1 MSAEE
6 VRRRHRSSGVVTTGT
21 QRQQRP
27 TAPTGDFWRKQ
38 WFGTYD
44 ALPDDAYDAGW
55 DWDLA
60 YGRNEANSASAGV
73 CSLRGPGKVDEF
85 SIYIDNIDWDWLEF
99 PELIAFI
106 RERDGPHYIEAKAS
120 GKSARQSLQREGVAA
135 QEVQV
140 AADKLTRATAVQPVV
155 SNGRV
160 LVRSTLLRRLLEGG
174 KQGLLNITAENLQAN
189 KGDID
194 LNDAFVQAITRHVG
208 VKPGKRRRF
217 AFTPSAVAQAAAN
230 GGGKGN
236 GKSNGR
242 K

>member
-1 MSAEE
+1 
-6 VRRRHRSSGVVTTGT
+6 
-21 QRQQRP
+21 
-27 TAPTGDFWRKQ
+27 
-38 WFGTYD
+38 
-44 ALPDDAYDAGW
+44 
-55 DWDLA
+55 
-60 YGRNEANSASAGV
+60 
-73 CSLRGPGKVDEF
+73 
-85 SIYIDNIDWDWLEF
+85 
-99 PELIAFI
+99 
-106 RERDGPHYIEAKAS
+106 
-120 GKSARQSLQREGVAA
+120 
-135 QEVQV
+135 
-140 AADKLTRATAVQPVV
+140 
-155 SNGRV
+155 V